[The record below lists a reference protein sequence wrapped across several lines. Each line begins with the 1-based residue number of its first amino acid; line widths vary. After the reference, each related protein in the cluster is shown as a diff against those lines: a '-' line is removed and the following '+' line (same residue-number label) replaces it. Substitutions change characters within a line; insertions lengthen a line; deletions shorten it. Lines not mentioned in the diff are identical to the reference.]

1 MQKEY
6 LVESYLEALIEGDR
20 TNSRSIIE
28 KCLQKGITANQVYMD
43 ILWPAM
49 LKIDTMYRQSEINS
63 AQEHMATRI
72 NRTIVDQL
80 QNKLPRKQASQRKI
94 VIACASSEHGELGA
108 QMAADLFESDGWDVR
123 FLGGGV
129 ANDEL
134 ISFTHQYCPDV
145 FMIYGATA
153 KLAPSIRELIDT
165 IREINACPDMAI
177 MLSGGI
183 FDRAEGLWEEIG
195 ADLYAKTAYRAVE
208 LANMPVEERPKPVR
222 TINTRKRNQKADEKI
237 LVNN

>member
-1 MQKEY
+1 MLHQTVLEDY
-6 LVESYLEALIEGDR
+6 MEALLAGDR
-20 TNSRSIIE
+20 NAARQTIE
-28 KCLQKGITANQVYMD
+28 DCLRKGTTANQVYMD
-43 ILWPAM
+43 ILWPMM
-49 LKIDTMYRQSEINS
+49 LEIDRLHRQSLINS

-80 QNKLPRKQASQRKI
+80 QNKLPQKETRQKKI

-129 ANDEL
+129 ENDEL
-134 ISFTHQYCPDV
+134 ISFTHKFSPDI
-145 FMIYGATA
+145 FMIYGATP
-153 KLAPSIRELIDT
+153 KIAPSIRELIDT
-165 IREINACPDMAI
+165 IHAIDACPDMAI

-195 ADLYAKTAYRAVE
+195 ADMYAKTAYRAVE
-208 LANMPVEERPKPVR
+208 LANMPHQNRPRPVR
-222 TINTRKRNQKADEKI
+222 TLNTRKRTQMARKQKAMA
-237 LVNN
+237 